1 MYKEFSAGFV
11 IFISIYDDSKY
22 FYRYLRIPRIFP
34 EILLLL
40 KVQKQSNSAIPGLK
54 LSNKV
59 DKSHVMP
66 PYVLGV
72 TPRDGR
78 W

>member
-11 IFISIYDDSKY
+11 ISISIYDDHKY

-34 EILLLL
+34 RNPVT
-40 KVQKQSNSAIPGLK
+40 KVQKQSNSDIPGLK
-54 LSNKV
+54 ISNKV

-66 PYVLGV
+66 PYALGV

-78 W
+78 

>member
-1 MYKEFSAGFV
+1 MIVPVMTISN
-11 IFISIYDDSKY
+11 FIVLTGQIYSEETNGAHAH
-22 FYRYLRIPRIFP
+22 YREPVP
-34 EILLLL
+34 
-40 KVQKQSNSAIPGLK
+40 LK

-78 W
+78 